1 MANKSN
7 IELDNVLAS
16 SLKYARTRKQYS
28 QDEIA
33 KRVGISRPKY
43 QRIESC
49 MMNSVDD
56 DLLRKLADVLEIDY
70 TSLVNDRMMY
80 KTTFNITKEMRLDL
94 LHLKDSKGFNT
105 ISETIQY
112 CIEYTLNE
120 NSKSNVSIEIMNDV
134 REAILNTYI
143 QELEKLHHSH
153 EIDALILKYLDDKYG
168 TNSNEL
174 RTDIEHYLT
183 SIKHSNKYWY
193 RRWFSWK
200 L

>member
-16 SLKYARTRKQYS
+16 SLKNARIRKQYS

-56 DLLRKLADVLEIDY
+56 NLLRKLAEVLELDY
-70 TSLVNDRMMY
+70 FTLVNNRNVFRL
-80 KTTFNITKEMRLDL
+80 TVNITKEKRNDL
-94 LHLKDSKGFNT
+94 VHLKDDKGLSS
-105 ISETIQY
+105 ISETIKY
-112 CIEYTLNE
+112 CIEYTLNDI
-120 NSKSNVSIEIMNDV
+120 SKSNVSTEIMIDV
-134 REAILNTYI
+134 REAIVNTFI
-143 QELEKLHHSH
+143 QEMDKLSH
-153 EIDALILKYLDDKYG
+153 AHEMDALILQYLDDKYG

-174 RTDIEHYLT
+174 RTDIEQYLT
-183 SIKHSNKYWY
+183 KIKRSKNY
-193 RRWFSWK
+193 
-200 L
+200 